1 MAVKEIISVEVE
13 DEAFK
18 TFAKLF
24 EQYHEQ
30 VKELPGEW
38 SKVDEAIGS
47 AGQSFAKSS
56 GDTQALL
63 AGMAASAG
71 SIVSALHKAQHEQHH
86 FAAATNRSHS
96 AMIKLGS
103 ATKAVGSTVF
113 GLAKGMLKLG
123 ALGLGLGAAASGFG
137 LFDLANSALS
147 RQRTARGL
155 GMSPGQNA
163 ALTTYFGQF
172 GNADGV
178 ASGVAN
184 ARNDIKQRQYLLDIG
199 FTNSQLQKESSFQL
213 TTSAFQK
220 EQRFVKSLPRESYL
234 PIAEAYGAHNIGFSR
249 EMIRLLRHTSTS
261 RVNAAVMDANRN
273 VGSLGFSKG
282 VAAEWSSFAIEL
294 KKAGIEIESSL
305 IVALHRLAPELKIIT
320 GRVAN
325 WIAAFARGP
334 DMKVVMK
341 DVSGGLADM
350 VKFLGSPTF
359 HHDLQTFAA
368 AISQLAKETVNA
380 LRYFHM
386 IPQASMSASDQY
398 KAMVDASTHPGHWGM
413 LRRAEMAIT
422 PSNVNN
428 SFTKKRLFADIH
440 KSAAQSGVPAG
451 VLFAQAKTESG
462 YGKTLI
468 GPLVQGTHALG
479 AFQFMPATAKEF
491 GVNPMSMKSSAHG
504 ASLMDRAALLHFG
517 GSVRK
522 MFAAYIAGP
531 GAVDADIA
539 KAKRDHKNWFD
550 LLGPKTQAGVTAEM
564 ETYSGIYGGQP
575 PSARAILQRL
585 HSPNRTAAPA
595 PVVTIHN
602 KTGNRV
608 AVQARGAHH

>member
-96 AMIKLGS
+96 AMTKLGS

-184 ARNDIKQRQYLLDIG
+184 ARNDVRKRQYLLDMG
-199 FTNSQLQKESSFQL
+199 FTNSQLQNDSSFQL

-220 EQRFVKSLPRESYL
+220 EQRFVKSLPRASYL
-234 PIAEAYGAHNIGFSR
+234 AIADAYGAQSIGFDN
-249 EMIRLLRHTSTS
+249 ETIRRLRHSSTL
-261 RVNAAVMDANRN
+261 RVDTAAMDAQRN

-294 KKAGIEIESSL
+294 KKAGVEIESSL

-325 WIAAFARGP
+325 WIDAFARGP
-334 DMKVVMK
+334 DMKIVMR

-368 AISQLAKETVNA
+368 AISQLAKETVDA

-386 IPQASMSASDQY
+386 IPQKSVGVSALAASQTKPDQKMSWQERVTRFVSPD
-398 KAMVDASTHPGHWGM
+398 H
-413 LRRAEMAIT
+413 
-422 PSNVNN
+422 
-428 SFTKKRLFADIH
+428 
-440 KSAAQSGVPAG
+440 
-451 VLFAQAKTESG
+451 SG
-462 YGKTLI
+462 YTPQDIRNMTNAANAHYKLPAHFLTRQAWVESNFNSSAI
-468 GPLVQGTHALG
+468 GPKTKYGRAVGVTQMLA
-479 AFQFMPATAKEF
+479 ATAREYKVHNRFLPGQEI
-491 GVNPMSMKSSAHG
+491 PASAK
-504 ASLMDRAALLHFG
+504 MDAELAKYYNG
-517 GSVRK
+517 DYRK
-522 MFAAYIAGP
+522 VAAAYNWGIGN
-531 GAVDADIA
+531 VDADIA
-539 KAKRDHKNWFD
+539 WQGTDWLKYAPQQTQVYVQD
-550 LLGPKTQAGVTAEM
+550 LAGSRGPLMDKYINKVT
-564 ETYSGIYGGQP
+564 
-575 PSARAILQRL
+575 

-595 PVVTIHN
+595 SVVTIHN
-602 KTGNRV
+602 KSGMRIWVN
-608 AVQARGAHH
+608 ARGAHH